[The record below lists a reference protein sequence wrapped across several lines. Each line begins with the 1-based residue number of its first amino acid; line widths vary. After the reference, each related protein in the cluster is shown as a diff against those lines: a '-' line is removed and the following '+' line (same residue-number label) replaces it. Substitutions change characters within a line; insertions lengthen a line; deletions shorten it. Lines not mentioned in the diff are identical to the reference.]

1 MVLIGKYPI
10 CTHEKTNICWHHKA
24 STGLYILLQTRLKGI
39 YALGVHTVKN
49 FFHT

>member
-1 MVLIGKYPI
+1 MVLIGKYAL
-10 CTHEKTNICWHHKA
+10 CTHEKQISVGIIRFQLVYTFCCK
-24 STGLYILLQTRLKGI
+24 QEQKGI